1 MKFRLNVHVLMFSC
15 RHKRR
20 FSNMFAYIL
29 SSIHTYKHTY
39 LQATKK
45 TDMKKKEKLF
55 SNIRTYK
62 HSNSFRVRETEAQ

>member
-1 MKFRLNVHVLMFSC
+1 
-15 RHKRR
+15 
-20 FSNMFAYIL
+20 MFANIL